1 MLAKKSASQKIGE
14 KKLALRQ
21 ELWPEISDDMLWHRK
36 RKTGYTTIPRTMA
49 YIQQI
54 MNSLSSGKPLGQAY
68 LALWCHTFDEYMV
81 TIANPRLMAFESGF
95 TGQRAEASWN
105 ARMKTLI
112 DFGFIDAKPGASG
125 ALNYVL
131 ILNPYTA
138 IKSLKEKGMPIP
150 ANVYNALLQRM
161 KDIGATDLI

>member
-1 MLAKKSASQKIGE
+1 
-14 KKLALRQ
+14 
-21 ELWPEISDDMLWHRK
+21 
-36 RKTGYTTIPRTMA
+36 
-49 YIQQI
+49 
-54 MNSLSSGKPLGQAY
+54 
-68 LALWCHTFDEYMV
+68 
-81 TIANPRLMAFESGF
+81 MAFESGF

-112 DFGFIDAKPGASG
+112 EFGFIDAKPGASG

-138 IKSLKEKGMPIP
+138 IKNLKEKGRQIP
-150 ANVYNALLQRM
+150 DNVYNALLQRM